1 MAQKLGRGSE
11 PSSPDSKPTGLFLIL
26 SNDPIEIIS
35 LRVASNRSFDHLL
48 TDYMVVYNE
57 IGPDRG
63 LLFFVHAG
71 QMATF
76 LYECMR

>member
-1 MAQKLGRGSE
+1 M
-11 PSSPDSKPTGLFLIL
+11 IL

-35 LRVASNRSFDHLL
+35 LRVASNRSFDYLL

-63 LLFFVHAG
+63 LLFFVQAG

-76 LYECMR
+76 HYECTDVEILRPMTS

>member
-1 MAQKLGRGSE
+1 M
-11 PSSPDSKPTGLFLIL
+11 
-26 SNDPIEIIS
+26 
-35 LRVASNRSFDHLL
+35 RVASNRSFDYLL
-48 TDYMVVYNE
+48 TEYMVVYSE

-76 LYECMR
+76 PHECTDVEILRPMTS